1 MKNVYILYLYYNIFD
16 FQYNTVMGNLLKLGK
31 ECNFV
36 IDYLNHHC
44 TFLWYF
50 LGPLTFDGPLG
61 IFTSTVEYSPK
72 GVFPL
77 KVYMSLGTVVVL
89 LGNQRLYL
97 LPLVIDTY

>member
-1 MKNVYILYLYYNIFD
+1 MYIIQYNI
-16 FQYNTVMGNLLKLGK
+16 VKGKLLKLGK

-50 LGPLTFDGPLG
+50 LGPLTFNGALG
-61 IFTSTVEYSPK
+61 TCTYIVEYSSK

-77 KVYMSLGTVVVL
+77 NVYMSLGTVVSV
-89 LGNQRLYL
+89 GNQLLYL
-97 LPLVIDTY
+97 LPLVNVVYSTGF